1 MDETPAPAAR
11 DARRRRLLFRATH
24 RGTRENDL
32 LLGGFVSARIDAF
45 TEAEMGE
52 LDEIMEL
59 PDPMLA
65 DWLTGRVLL
74 PETTHLTLLF
84 EIRAAAR
91 RGEGMIFAG

>member
-65 DWLTGRVLL
+65 DWLTGRAPL

-84 EIRAAAR
+84 EIRAAAC